1 MKTPLELIYELV
13 APDAKTLTESR
24 EAVAKVCTVTRQ
36 AVEQWESNGI
46 PSKHLITLEDATSRK
61 VTAREM
67 LEWNAQLR
75 KVAA

>member
-1 MKTPLELIYELV
+1 MKTPLELIYDLL
-13 APDAKTLTESR
+13 APASNKTEAR

-36 AVEQWESNGI
+36 AVEQWERNGI
-46 PSKHLITLEDATSRK
+46 PGKHVVTLEDATSRK

-75 KVAA
+75 KIAA